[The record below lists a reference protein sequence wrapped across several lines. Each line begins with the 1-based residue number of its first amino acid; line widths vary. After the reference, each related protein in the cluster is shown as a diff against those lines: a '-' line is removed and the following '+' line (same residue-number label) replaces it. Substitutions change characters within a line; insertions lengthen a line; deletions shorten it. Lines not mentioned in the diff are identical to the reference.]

1 MSSFEFENS
10 KRPEDPVL
18 DAMLDA
24 MLGELLG
31 GETVRGDVS
40 SKAFD
45 SGEMYRSVLKR
56 SEASVFTD
64 EQHAQAVMRAQRES
78 LQKGLPEGVPETG
91 HDRSHGASARPQGG
105 LESPS
110 RSRLW
115 KDRLWK
121 DRLWTD
127 RLWRSAAIAVS
138 IAVSIGGLSLIG
150 RWVQSDLNEPVGV
163 GQVSLDGAPSSG
175 PRVAEPTANASQGIV
190 VADSQ
195 STGSQS
201 TGSQSLESQVL
212 PEQGLSTRTDSVIAD
227 GGLDPARRE
236 PMQDKLAVGRQAEGN
251 QEQGGAQ
258 DPVQDAEMVSAL
270 PSARVLSLGTLEDR
284 EIVSVID
291 SQFHQTWKSL
301 GMPQSDMVSGGQASL
316 KKRGLTADRIA
327 RLLLHRVATDSE
339 LEAIRLDKLSEDTSL
354 ETLVASWISSDE
366 FDRVWSARLAN
377 FYMGGRIE
385 SSQQAVVFRE
395 WLATQIRDDVPLEQ
409 VQRQVLL
416 GLSQADHPAYFLVD
430 YWSDR
435 GDRWSLPP
443 NSPQVAWV
451 GYGDSEVKRL
461 EGLSQ
466 LFLKVTSNPA
476 MVCTQC
482 HGTEGTSATS
492 WFADRVEMGTGLGG
506 GLVGSKSVD
515 FDSIAALMVGIAQ
528 PGVSELFQRQQDD
541 QVRKIAARFPDG
553 KRVGSELSFE
563 QAIDGWLEQGSH
575 SQSGLLN
582 ALWRDFFGVGLESA
596 FGLDGAV
603 ALEARRDL
611 VGYLGK
617 QVVERGAGLRR
628 VVYWML
634 MSDPARQAEESLTYA
649 QYMVM
654 DAQRLQDY
662 LQRQAVFKSLVL
674 DDSRSAV
681 RDEAWL
687 VGYASALFPEQAEG
701 LERSFLAQ
709 PSNQVQGGS
718 KRASSEGLVEGKAV
732 QWPRGLLQAE
742 LGYRVAG
749 DRAHRWAD
757 LLSASEL
764 SESALIDHAYLM
776 TKHRFATA
784 REIRAWSST
793 SWTKSERSSA
803 ILRLLMGVAS
813 VEP

>member
-1 MSSFEFENS
+1 MSNFEFENS
-10 KRPEDPVL
+10 KRLEEPELDETVDKTL

-24 MLGELLG
+24 MLGEWLG
-31 GETVRGDVS
+31 GEAGGGQGS

-45 SGEMYRSVLKR
+45 PGEIYRSVLKR
-56 SEASVFTD
+56 SEASIFSD
-64 EQHAQAVMRAQRES
+64 QEHAQAASRAQRDCLQES
-78 LQKGLPEGVPETG
+78 
-91 HDRSHGASARPQGG
+91 
-105 LESPS
+105 SP
-110 RSRLW
+110 
-115 KDRLWK
+115 DRLSTN
-121 DRLWTD
+121 RLSTD
-127 RLWRSAAIAVS
+127 QLWRSVAIGASIAVS

-150 RWVQSDLNEPVGV
+150 RWVPSDLNKPVEV
-163 GQVSLDGAPSSG
+163 GQTSLDGAPSSG
-175 PRVAEPTANASQGIV
+175 PRVAEPRVAEPRVTEARVAEVRVAEARASEPTSNGSQEGV

-195 STGSQS
+195 
-201 TGSQSLESQVL
+201 
-212 PEQGLSTRTDSVIAD
+212 IAD
-227 GGLDPARRE
+227 GALDPERRG
-236 PMQDKLAVGRQAEGN
+236 PMQDKLAVQRQSEQN
-251 QEQGGAQ
+251 QEQVDAQ
-258 DPVQDAEMVSAL
+258 DPPQGAEMASAL
-270 PSARVLSLGTLEDR
+270 PSAGVLSLGTSEDR

-291 SQFHQTWKSL
+291 SQFQQIWKSL

-339 LEAIRLDKLSEDTSL
+339 LEAIRLDKLSEDTQL
-354 ETLVASWISSDE
+354 ERLVASWISSDE
-366 FDRVWSARLAN
+366 FDRVWSTRLAN

-395 WLATQIRDDVPLEQ
+395 WLAAQIRDDVPLGQ

-451 GYGDSEVKRL
+451 GYGDTEVKRL

-466 LFLKVTSNPA
+466 LFLTVTSNPA

-482 HGTEGTSATS
+482 HGAEGASAPS
-492 WFADRVEMGTGLGG
+492 WLADRAAPGG
-506 GLVGSKSVD
+506 GLGGSKSVD

-528 PGVSELFQRQQDD
+528 PGVSELFRRQQDD

-563 QAIDGWLEQGSH
+563 QTIDGWLEQGSH
-575 SQSGLLN
+575 SHSGLLN
-582 ALWRDFFGVGLESA
+582 ALWRDFFGVGLEST
-596 FGLDGAV
+596 FGFDGAV

-617 QVVERGAGLRR
+617 QIVERRAGLRQL
-628 VVYWML
+628 VYWML
-634 MSDPARQAEESLTYA
+634 MSDPARQSEESLSHA

-654 DAQRLQDY
+654 DAQRLEDY
-662 LQRQAVFKSLVL
+662 LQRQEVFKSLVL

-701 LERSFLAQ
+701 PERSFLAQ

-718 KRASSEGLVEGKAV
+718 KRASAEGLDPGLDQG
-732 QWPRGLLQAE
+732 QWPRGLLHAE
-742 LGYRVAG
+742 IGYRVAG
-749 DRAHRWAD
+749 DRARRWAD
-757 LLSASEL
+757 LLTASEL
-764 SESALIDHAYLM
+764 NDSALIDHAYLM

-784 REIRAWSST
+784 REVRAWSST
-793 SWTKSERSSA
+793 SWTKSQRSSA

-813 VEP
+813 VEL

>member
-24 MLGELLG
+24 MLGEWLG
-31 GETVRGDVS
+31 GEAHRGQGS

-45 SGEMYRSVLKR
+45 PGEMYRSVLKR
-56 SEASVFTD
+56 SEASVFTA
-64 EQHAQAVMRAQRES
+64 EQHAQAVSNAQRES
-78 LQKGLPEGVPETG
+78 LAEVLPKGLPEVVSETG
-91 HDRSHGASARPQGG
+91 QDRSHGAGARPH
-105 LESPS
+105 
-110 RSRLW
+110 
-115 KDRLWK
+115 
-121 DRLWTD
+121 
-127 RLWRSAAIAVS
+127 WRSAAIAASIAAS

-150 RWVQSDLNEPVGV
+150 RWVQRDLNKPVGV
-163 GQVSLDGAPSSG
+163 GQASLDGAPSSG
-175 PRVAEPTANASQGIV
+175 PRVAEPKANASQGV
-190 VADSQ
+190 VVVDSQ
-195 STGSQS
+195 SNT
-201 TGSQSLESQVL
+201 SQSLESQGL

-227 GGLDPARRE
+227 GGLDPSRRE
-236 PMQDKLAVGRQAEGN
+236 PMQDKLAVGRQTEGN

-258 DPVQDAEMVSAL
+258 APVQGEEMVLAL
-270 PSARVLSLGTLEDR
+270 PSARVVSLGTLEDR

-291 SQFHQTWKSL
+291 SQFQQIWKSL

-316 KKRGLTADRIA
+316 KKRGLTADRIS

-354 ETLVASWISSDE
+354 ERLVARWISSDE

-385 SSQQAVVFRE
+385 SSQQALVFRE
-395 WLATQIRDDVPLEQ
+395 WLSTLIRDDVPLEQ

-435 GDRWSLPP
+435 GDRWALGP

-451 GYGDSEVKRL
+451 GYGDSQVKRL

-466 LFLKVTSNPA
+466 LFLRVTSNPA

-482 HGTEGTSATS
+482 HGTEGTSAPS
-492 WFADRVEMGTGLGG
+492 WFADRMAIGD

-617 QVVERGAGLRR
+617 QIVERGAGLRR

-634 MSDPARQAEESLTYA
+634 MSDLARQSEEPLTYA

-654 DAQRLQDY
+654 DPQRLQDY
-662 LQRQAVFKSLVL
+662 LQRQEVFKSLVL

-718 KRASSEGLVEGKAV
+718 KRASSEGLVESKAV
-732 QWPRGLLQAE
+732 QWPQGLLQAE

-749 DRAHRWAD
+749 DRARRWAG

-764 SESALIDHAYLM
+764 SQSALIDHVYLM

-784 REIRAWSST
+784 WEIRAWSST
-793 SWTKSERSSA
+793 SWTKSERGSA

-813 VEP
+813 IEP

>member
-1 MSSFEFENS
+1 
-10 KRPEDPVL
+10 
-18 DAMLDA
+18 
-24 MLGELLG
+24 
-31 GETVRGDVS
+31 
-40 SKAFD
+40 
-45 SGEMYRSVLKR
+45 MYRSVLKR
-56 SEASVFTD
+56 SEASVFTA
-64 EQHAQAVMRAQRES
+64 EQHAQAVSNAQRES
-78 LQKGLPEGVPETG
+78 LAEVLPKGLPEVVSETG
-91 HDRSHGASARPQGG
+91 QDRSHGAGARPH
-105 LESPS
+105 
-110 RSRLW
+110 
-115 KDRLWK
+115 
-121 DRLWTD
+121 
-127 RLWRSAAIAVS
+127 WRSAAIAASIAAS

-150 RWVQSDLNEPVGV
+150 RWVQRDLNKHVGV
-163 GQVSLDGAPSSG
+163 GQASLDGAASSG
-175 PRVAEPTANASQGIV
+175 PRVAEPKANASQGV
-190 VADSQ
+190 VVVDSQ
-195 STGSQS
+195 SNT
-201 TGSQSLESQVL
+201 SQSLESQGL

-227 GGLDPARRE
+227 GGLDPSRRE
-236 PMQDKLAVGRQAEGN
+236 PMQDKLAVGRQTEGN

-258 DPVQDAEMVSAL
+258 APVQGEEMVLAL
-270 PSARVLSLGTLEDR
+270 PSARVVSLGTLEDR

-291 SQFHQTWKSL
+291 SQFQQIWKSL

-316 KKRGLTADRIA
+316 KKRGLTADRIS

-354 ETLVASWISSDE
+354 ERLVASWISSDE

-385 SSQQAVVFRE
+385 SSQQALVFRE
-395 WLATQIRDDVPLEQ
+395 WLATLIRDDVPLEQ

-435 GDRWSLPP
+435 GDRWALGP
-443 NSPQVAWV
+443 NSPQMAWV
-451 GYGDSEVKRL
+451 GYGDSQVKRL

-466 LFLKVTSNPA
+466 LFLTVTSNPA

-482 HGTEGTSATS
+482 HGTEGTSSPS
-492 WFADRVEMGTGLGG
+492 WFADRMAMAT

-617 QVVERGAGLRR
+617 QIVERGAGLRR

-634 MSDPARQAEESLTYA
+634 MSDLARQSEEPLTYA

-654 DAQRLQDY
+654 DPQRLQDY
-662 LQRQAVFKSLVL
+662 LQRQEVFKSLVL

-718 KRASSEGLVEGKAV
+718 KRASSEGLVESKAV
-732 QWPRGLLQAE
+732 QWPQGLLQAE

-749 DRAHRWAD
+749 DRARRWAG

-764 SESALIDHAYLM
+764 SQSALIDHVYLM

-784 REIRAWSST
+784 WEIRAWSST
-793 SWTKSERSSA
+793 SWTKSERGSA

-813 VEP
+813 IEP

>member
-31 GETVRGDVS
+31 GEAVRGDVS
-40 SKAFD
+40 SKVFD

-64 EQHAQAVMRAQRES
+64 EQHAQAVLRAQ
-78 LQKGLPEGVPETG
+78 LPKGLPETG
-91 HDRSHGASARPQGG
+91 QDRSQ
-105 LESPS
+105 SPS
-110 RSRLW
+110 RGRLW
-115 KDRLWK
+115 T

-127 RLWRSAAIAVS
+127 RLWKSAAIAVS

-150 RWVQSDLNEPVGV
+150 RWGPSDLNAPVGV

-175 PRVAEPTANASQGIV
+175 SRVAEPTANASQGVV

-195 STGSQS
+195 GTGSP
-201 TGSQSLESQVL
+201 SLDSQVL

-236 PMQDKLAVGRQAEGN
+236 PMQDKLAVQRQSVGN
-251 QEQGGAQ
+251 QEQGGAR
-258 DPVQDAEMVSAL
+258 DRVQGAEMVSAL

-291 SQFHQTWKSL
+291 SQFQQIWKSL

-316 KKRGLTADRIA
+316 KKRGLTADRIS

-354 ETLVASWISSDE
+354 ERLVASWISSDE
-366 FDRVWSARLAN
+366 FDRVWSSRLAN
-377 FYMGGRIE
+377 FYMGGRVE
-385 SSQQAVVFRE
+385 SSQQALVFRE
-395 WLATQIRDDVPLEQ
+395 WLATLIRDDVPLEQ

-435 GDRWSLPP
+435 GDRWALRP

-451 GYGDSEVKRL
+451 GYGDSQVKRL

-466 LFLKVTSNPA
+466 LFLTVTSNPA

-482 HGTEGTSATS
+482 HGTEGTSAPS
-492 WFADRVEMGTGLGG
+492 WFADRMAIGD

-582 ALWRDFFGVGLESA
+582 ALWRDFFGVGLESV

-617 QVVERGAGLRR
+617 QIVERGAGLRR

-634 MSDPARQAEESLTYA
+634 MSDLARQSEEPLTYA

-654 DAQRLQDY
+654 DPQRLQDY
-662 LQRQAVFKSLVL
+662 LQRQEVFKSLVL

-687 VGYASALFPEQAEG
+687 VGYASALFPDQAEG

-718 KRASSEGLVEGKAV
+718 KRASSEGLVESKAV
-732 QWPRGLLQAE
+732 QWPRGLLRAE

-749 DRAHRWAD
+749 DRARRWAG

-764 SESALIDHAYLM
+764 SQSALIDHVYLM

-784 REIRAWSST
+784 WEIRAWSST
-793 SWTKSERSSA
+793 SWTKSERGSA

-813 VEP
+813 IEP

>member
-1 MSSFEFENS
+1 
-10 KRPEDPVL
+10 
-18 DAMLDA
+18 
-24 MLGELLG
+24 
-31 GETVRGDVS
+31 
-40 SKAFD
+40 
-45 SGEMYRSVLKR
+45 
-56 SEASVFTD
+56 
-64 EQHAQAVMRAQRES
+64 
-78 LQKGLPEGVPETG
+78 
-91 HDRSHGASARPQGG
+91 
-105 LESPS
+105 
-110 RSRLW
+110 
-115 KDRLWK
+115 
-121 DRLWTD
+121 
-127 RLWRSAAIAVS
+127 
-138 IAVSIGGLSLIG
+138 
-150 RWVQSDLNEPVGV
+150 
-163 GQVSLDGAPSSG
+163 
-175 PRVAEPTANASQGIV
+175 
-190 VADSQ
+190 
-195 STGSQS
+195 
-201 TGSQSLESQVL
+201 
-212 PEQGLSTRTDSVIAD
+212 
-227 GGLDPARRE
+227 
-236 PMQDKLAVGRQAEGN
+236 
-251 QEQGGAQ
+251 
-258 DPVQDAEMVSAL
+258 
-270 PSARVLSLGTLEDR
+270 
-284 EIVSVID
+284 
-291 SQFHQTWKSL
+291 
-301 GMPQSDMVSGGQASL
+301 
-316 KKRGLTADRIA
+316 
-327 RLLLHRVATDSE
+327 LHRVATDSE

-354 ETLVASWISSDE
+354 ERLVASWISSDE
-366 FDRVWSARLAN
+366 FDRVWSSRLAN
-377 FYMGGRIE
+377 FYMGGRVE
-385 SSQQAVVFRE
+385 SSQQALVFRE
-395 WLATQIRDDVPLEQ
+395 WLATLIRDDVPLEQ

-435 GDRWSLPP
+435 GDRWALRP

-451 GYGDSEVKRL
+451 GYGDSQVKRL

-466 LFLKVTSNPA
+466 LFLTVTSNPA

-482 HGTEGTSATS
+482 HGTEGTSAPS
-492 WFADRVEMGTGLGG
+492 WFADRMAIGD

-617 QVVERGAGLRR
+617 QIVERGAGLRR

-634 MSDPARQAEESLTYA
+634 MSDLARQSEEPLTYA

-654 DAQRLQDY
+654 DPQRLQDY
-662 LQRQAVFKSLVL
+662 LQRQEVFKSLVL

-718 KRASSEGLVEGKAV
+718 KRASSEGLVESKAV

-749 DRAHRWAD
+749 DRARRWAG

-764 SESALIDHAYLM
+764 SQSALIDHVYLM

-784 REIRAWSST
+784 WEIRAWSST
-793 SWTKSERSSA
+793 SWTKSERGSA

-813 VEP
+813 IEP

>member
-1 MSSFEFENS
+1 MSNFEFENS
-10 KRPEDPVL
+10 KRPEEPELDETVDKTL

-24 MLGELLG
+24 MLGEWLG
-31 GETVRGDVS
+31 GEAGGGQGS

-45 SGEMYRSVLKR
+45 PGEIYRSVLKR
-56 SEASVFTD
+56 SEASVFSD
-64 EQHAQAVMRAQRES
+64 QEHAQAASRAQRDCLQES
-78 LQKGLPEGVPETG
+78 SP
-91 HDRSHGASARPQGG
+91 DRLSTDRVSTDRVWRSVAIGAS
-105 LESPS
+105 
-110 RSRLW
+110 
-115 KDRLWK
+115 
-121 DRLWTD
+121 
-127 RLWRSAAIAVS
+127 IAVS

-150 RWVQSDLNEPVGV
+150 RWVPSDLNKPVEV
-163 GQVSLDGAPSSG
+163 GQTSLDGAPSSG
-175 PRVAEPTANASQGIV
+175 PRVSEARVSEARVAEAQVADPRAPEPTSNGSQEGV

-195 STGSQS
+195 
-201 TGSQSLESQVL
+201 
-212 PEQGLSTRTDSVIAD
+212 IAD
-227 GGLDPARRE
+227 GALDPERRG
-236 PMQDKLAVGRQAEGN
+236 PMQDKLAVQRQSEQN
-251 QEQGGAQ
+251 QEQVAAQ
-258 DPVQDAEMVSAL
+258 DPPQGAEMASAL
-270 PSARVLSLGTLEDR
+270 PSAGVLSLGTLEDR

-291 SQFHQTWKSL
+291 SQFQQIWKSL
-301 GMPQSDMVSGGQASL
+301 GMPQSDMISGGQASL

-339 LEAIRLDKLSEDTSL
+339 LEAIRLDKLSEDTQL
-354 ETLVASWISSDE
+354 ERLVASWISSDE
-366 FDRVWSARLAN
+366 FDRVWSTRLAN

-395 WLATQIRDDVPLEQ
+395 WLAAQIRDDVPLGQ

-451 GYGDSEVKRL
+451 GYGDTEVKRL

-466 LFLKVTSNPA
+466 LFLTVTSNPA

-482 HGTEGTSATS
+482 HGAEGASAPS
-492 WFADRVEMGTGLGG
+492 WLADRAAPGG
-506 GLVGSKSVD
+506 GLGGSKSVD

-528 PGVSELFQRQQDD
+528 PGVSELFRRQQDD

-563 QAIDGWLEQGSH
+563 QTIDGWLEQGSH
-575 SQSGLLN
+575 SHSGLLN

-617 QVVERGAGLRR
+617 QIVERRAGLRQL
-628 VVYWML
+628 VYWML
-634 MSDPARQAEESLTYA
+634 MSDPARQSEESLSYA

-654 DAQRLQDY
+654 DAQRLEDY
-662 LQRQAVFKSLVL
+662 LQRQEVFKSLVL

-701 LERSFLAQ
+701 PERSFLAQ

-718 KRASSEGLVEGKAV
+718 KRASAEGLDQGLDPG
-732 QWPRGLLQAE
+732 QWPRGLLHAE
-742 LGYRVAG
+742 IGYRVAG
-749 DRAHRWAD
+749 DRARRWAD

-764 SESALIDHAYLM
+764 NDSALIDHAYLM

-784 REIRAWSST
+784 REVRAWSST
-793 SWTKSERSSA
+793 SWTKSQRSSA

-813 VEP
+813 VEL

>member
-1 MSSFEFENS
+1 
-10 KRPEDPVL
+10 
-18 DAMLDA
+18 
-24 MLGELLG
+24 
-31 GETVRGDVS
+31 
-40 SKAFD
+40 
-45 SGEMYRSVLKR
+45 MYRSVLKR

-64 EQHAQAVMRAQRES
+64 EQHAQAVLRAQRES
-78 LQKGLPEGVPETG
+78 LPESLPEGLPETG
-91 HDRSHGASARPQGG
+91 QDRSHGASARP
-105 LESPS
+105 
-110 RSRLW
+110 
-115 KDRLWK
+115 
-121 DRLWTD
+121 
-127 RLWRSAAIAVS
+127 LWRSAAIAAS

-150 RWVQSDLNEPVGV
+150 RWVQRDLNEPVGV

-175 PRVAEPTANASQGIV
+175 PRVAEPTANASQGVV

-201 TGSQSLESQVL
+201 LESQGL

-236 PMQDKLAVGRQAEGN
+236 PMQDKLAVGRQSVGKQA
-251 QEQGGAQ
+251 QGGVQ
-258 DPVQDAEMVSAL
+258 DPVQGAEMASAL

-291 SQFHQTWKSL
+291 SQFQQIWKSL

-327 RLLLHRVATDSE
+327 RLLLHRVSTDSE
-339 LEAIRLDKLSEDTSL
+339 LEAIRLDKLSEDSSL
-354 ETLVASWISSDE
+354 ERLVASWISSDE

-461 EGLSQ
+461 EGLSH

-476 MVCTQC
+476 MACTQC
-482 HGTEGTSATS
+482 HGTEGTSAPS
-492 WFADRVEMGTGLGG
+492 WFADRLAMGTGSGG

-662 LQRQAVFKSLVL
+662 LQRQEVFKSLVL

-709 PSNQVQGGS
+709 PSNQVQGGN
-718 KRASSEGLVEGKAV
+718 KRASSEGQAV
-732 QWPRGLLQAE
+732 QWPGGLRQAE
-742 LGYRVAG
+742 LGYRAAG
-749 DRAHRWAD
+749 DRARRWAG

-764 SESALIDHAYLM
+764 SQSALIDHAYLM

-793 SWTKSERSSA
+793 SWTKSERSSS

>member
-31 GETVRGDVS
+31 GEAVRGDVS

-45 SGEMYRSVLKR
+45 PGEMYRSVLKR

-64 EQHAQAVMRAQRES
+64 DQHAQAVLRAQ
-78 LQKGLPEGVPETG
+78 LPKGLPETG
-91 HDRSHGASARPQGG
+91 QDRSQ
-105 LESPS
+105 SPS

-115 KDRLWK
+115 T

-127 RLWRSAAIAVS
+127 RLWRSTAIAAS
-138 IAVSIGGLSLIG
+138 IAASIGGLSLIS

-163 GQVSLDGAPSSG
+163 GQVSLDGGPSTG
-175 PRVAEPTANASQGIV
+175 PRVAEPTANASQGVV

-201 TGSQSLESQVL
+201 TGLQSLDSQVL

-227 GGLDPARRE
+227 GGLDPERRE
-236 PMQDKLAVGRQAEGN
+236 PMQDKLAVGRQSEGN
-251 QEQGGAQ
+251 QEQGRAQ
-258 DPVQDAEMVSAL
+258 DPVQGAEMASAL

-291 SQFHQTWKSL
+291 SQFHQIWKSL

-339 LEAIRLDKLSEDTSL
+339 LEAIRLDKLSEDSSL
-354 ETLVASWISSDE
+354 ERLVASWISSDE
-366 FDRVWSARLAN
+366 FDRIWSARLAN

-461 EGLSQ
+461 EGLSH

-492 WFADRVEMGTGLGG
+492 WFADRVENRVEMGTGLGG

-654 DAQRLQDY
+654 DPQRIQDY
-662 LQRQAVFKSLVL
+662 LQRQEVFKSLVL

-718 KRASSEGLVEGKAV
+718 KRASSEGQAV
-732 QWPRGLLQAE
+732 QWPGGLLQAE
-742 LGYRVAG
+742 LGYRAAG
-749 DRAHRWAD
+749 DRARRWAG
-757 LLSASEL
+757 LLTASEL
-764 SESALIDHAYLM
+764 SQSALIDHAYLM

>member
-10 KRPEDPVL
+10 NRTEDPVL

-31 GETVRGDVS
+31 ELLGGEAVRGDVS
-40 SKAFD
+40 SKVFD

-64 EQHAQAVMRAQRES
+64 EQRAQAVMRAQRES
-78 LQKGLPEGVPETG
+78 MQQGLPKTG
-91 HDRSHGASARPQGG
+91 QDRSQ
-105 LESPS
+105 SPS
-110 RSRLW
+110 RGRLWTDRLW

-121 DRLWTD
+121 
-127 RLWRSAAIAVS
+127 SAAIAAS
-138 IAVSIGGLSLIG
+138 IAVSIGGVSLIG

-175 PRVAEPTANASQGIV
+175 PRVAEPTANASQGVV

-195 STGSQS
+195 GTGSPSTGSL
-201 TGSQSLESQVL
+201 SLDSQVL

-236 PMQDKLAVGRQAEGN
+236 PMQDKLAVQRQSEVN
-251 QEQGGAQ
+251 QEQGGAR
-258 DPVQDAEMVSAL
+258 DRVQGAEMVSAL

-354 ETLVASWISSDE
+354 ERLVASWISSDE

-435 GDRWSLPP
+435 GERWSLPP
-443 NSPQVAWV
+443 DSPQVAWV

-482 HGTEGTSATS
+482 HGTEGTSAPS
-492 WFADRVEMGTGLGG
+492 WFADRVAMGTGLGG

-662 LQRQAVFKSLVL
+662 LQRQAVFKTLLL

-742 LGYRVAG
+742 LGYRVAD
-749 DRAHRWAD
+749 DRARRWAD

-784 REIRAWSST
+784 REIRVWSST
-793 SWTKSERSSA
+793 SWTKSERSSS

-813 VEP
+813 LEL

>member
-1 MSSFEFENS
+1 MSNFEFENS
-10 KRPEDPVL
+10 KRPEEPELDETVDKTL

-24 MLGELLG
+24 MLGEWLG
-31 GETVRGDVS
+31 REAGGGQGS

-45 SGEMYRSVLKR
+45 PGEIYRSVLKR
-56 SEASVFTD
+56 SEASVFSD
-64 EQHAQAVMRAQRES
+64 QEHAQAASRAQRDC
-78 LQKGLPEGVPETG
+78 LQEGSP
-91 HDRSHGASARPQGG
+91 DRLSTDRVSTDRVWRSVAIGASI
-105 LESPS
+105 
-110 RSRLW
+110 
-115 KDRLWK
+115 
-121 DRLWTD
+121 
-127 RLWRSAAIAVS
+127 AAS
-138 IAVSIGGLSLIG
+138 IAISVGGLSLIG
-150 RWVQSDLNEPVGV
+150 RWVPSDLNKPVEV
-163 GQVSLDGAPSSG
+163 GQTSLDGAPSSG
-175 PRVAEPTANASQGIV
+175 SRVAEPRVSEARVAEAQVAEARAPEPTANGSQERV

-195 STGSQS
+195 
-201 TGSQSLESQVL
+201 
-212 PEQGLSTRTDSVIAD
+212 IAD
-227 GGLDPARRE
+227 GALDPERRG
-236 PMQDKLAVGRQAEGN
+236 PMQDKLAVQRQSEKN
-251 QEQGGAQ
+251 QEQVAAQ
-258 DPVQDAEMVSAL
+258 DPPQGAEMASAL
-270 PSARVLSLGTLEDR
+270 PSAGGLSLGTLEDR

-291 SQFHQTWKSL
+291 SQFQQIWKSL
-301 GMPQSDMVSGGQASL
+301 GMPQSDMISGGQASL

-339 LEAIRLDKLSEDTSL
+339 LEAIRLDKLSEDTQL
-354 ETLVASWISSDE
+354 ERLVASWISSDE
-366 FDRVWSARLAN
+366 FDRVWSTRLAN

-395 WLATQIRDDVPLEQ
+395 WLAAQIRDDVPLGQ

-451 GYGDSEVKRL
+451 GYGDTEVKRL

-466 LFLKVTSNPA
+466 LFLTVTSNPA

-482 HGTEGTSATS
+482 HGAEGASAPS
-492 WFADRVEMGTGLGG
+492 WLADRAAPGGGLGG
-506 GLVGSKSVD
+506 GLGGSKSVD
-515 FDSIAALMVGIAQ
+515 FDSISALMVGIAQ
-528 PGVSELFQRQQDD
+528 PGVSELFRRQQDD

-563 QAIDGWLEQGSH
+563 QTIDGWLEQGSH
-575 SQSGLLN
+575 SHSGLLN

-617 QVVERGAGLRR
+617 QIVERRAGLRQL
-628 VVYWML
+628 VYWML
-634 MSDPARQAEESLTYA
+634 MSDPARQSEESLSYA

-654 DAQRLQDY
+654 DAQRLEDY
-662 LQRQAVFKSLVL
+662 LQRQEVFKSLVL

-701 LERSFLAQ
+701 PERSFLAQ

-718 KRASSEGLVEGKAV
+718 KRASAEGLDPGLDQG
-732 QWPRGLLQAE
+732 QWPRGLLHAE
-742 LGYRVAG
+742 IGYRVAG
-749 DRAHRWAD
+749 DRARRWAD

-764 SESALIDHAYLM
+764 NDSALIDHAYLM

-793 SWTKSERSSA
+793 SWTKSQRSSA

-813 VEP
+813 VEL

>member
-1 MSSFEFENS
+1 MSNFEFENS
-10 KRPEDPVL
+10 KRLEEPELDETVDKTL

-24 MLGELLG
+24 MLGEWLG
-31 GETVRGDVS
+31 GEAGGGQGS

-45 SGEMYRSVLKR
+45 PGEIYRSVLKR
-56 SEASVFTD
+56 SEASIFSD
-64 EQHAQAVMRAQRES
+64 QEHAQAASRAQRDCLQES
-78 LQKGLPEGVPETG
+78 
-91 HDRSHGASARPQGG
+91 
-105 LESPS
+105 SP
-110 RSRLW
+110 
-115 KDRLWK
+115 DRLST
-121 DRLWTD
+121 DRLSTD
-127 RLWRSAAIAVS
+127 RLWRSVAIGASIAVS

-150 RWVQSDLNEPVGV
+150 RWVPSDLNKPVEV
-163 GQVSLDGAPSSG
+163 GQTSLDGAPSSG
-175 PRVAEPTANASQGIV
+175 PRVAEPRVAEPRVTEARVAEVRVAEARASEPTSNGSQEGV

-195 STGSQS
+195 
-201 TGSQSLESQVL
+201 
-212 PEQGLSTRTDSVIAD
+212 IAD
-227 GGLDPARRE
+227 GALDPERRG
-236 PMQDKLAVGRQAEGN
+236 PMQDKLAVQRQSEQN
-251 QEQGGAQ
+251 QEQVDAQ
-258 DPVQDAEMVSAL
+258 DPPQGAEMASAL
-270 PSARVLSLGTLEDR
+270 PSAGVLSLGTSEDR

-291 SQFHQTWKSL
+291 SQFQQIWKSL

-339 LEAIRLDKLSEDTSL
+339 LEAIRLDKLSEDTQL
-354 ETLVASWISSDE
+354 ERLVASWISSDE
-366 FDRVWSARLAN
+366 FDRVWSTRLAN

-395 WLATQIRDDVPLEQ
+395 WLAAQIRDDVPLGQ

-451 GYGDSEVKRL
+451 GYGDTEVKRL

-466 LFLKVTSNPA
+466 LFLTVTSNPA

-482 HGTEGTSATS
+482 HGAEGASAPS
-492 WFADRVEMGTGLGG
+492 WLADRAAPGG
-506 GLVGSKSVD
+506 GLGGSKSVD

-528 PGVSELFQRQQDD
+528 PGVSELFRRQQDD

-563 QAIDGWLEQGSH
+563 QTIDGWLEQGSH
-575 SQSGLLN
+575 SHSGLLN
-582 ALWRDFFGVGLESA
+582 ALWRDFFGVGLEST
-596 FGLDGAV
+596 FGFDGAV

-617 QVVERGAGLRR
+617 QIVERRAGLRQL
-628 VVYWML
+628 VYWML
-634 MSDPARQAEESLTYA
+634 MSDPARQSEESLSHA

-654 DAQRLQDY
+654 DAQRLEDY
-662 LQRQAVFKSLVL
+662 LQRQEVFKSLVL

-701 LERSFLAQ
+701 PERSFLAQ

-718 KRASSEGLVEGKAV
+718 KRASAEGLDPGLDQG
-732 QWPRGLLQAE
+732 QWPRGLLHAE
-742 LGYRVAG
+742 IGYRVAG
-749 DRAHRWAD
+749 DRARRWAD
-757 LLSASEL
+757 LLTASEL
-764 SESALIDHAYLM
+764 NDSALIDHAYLM

-784 REIRAWSST
+784 REVRAWSST
-793 SWTKSERSSA
+793 SWTKSQRSSA

-813 VEP
+813 VEL

>member
-1 MSSFEFENS
+1 MSNFEFENS
-10 KRPEDPVL
+10 KRPEEPELDETVDKTL

-24 MLGELLG
+24 MLGEWLG
-31 GETVRGDVS
+31 VEAGGGQGS

-45 SGEMYRSVLKR
+45 PGEIYRSVLKR
-56 SEASVFTD
+56 SEASVFSD
-64 EQHAQAVMRAQRES
+64 QEHAQAASRAQRDCLQES
-78 LQKGLPEGVPETG
+78 SP
-91 HDRSHGASARPQGG
+91 DRLSTDRVWRSVAIGAS
-105 LESPS
+105 
-110 RSRLW
+110 
-115 KDRLWK
+115 
-121 DRLWTD
+121 
-127 RLWRSAAIAVS
+127 IAVS

-150 RWVQSDLNEPVGV
+150 RWVPSDLNKPVEV
-163 GQVSLDGAPSSG
+163 GQTSLDGAPSSG
-175 PRVAEPTANASQGIV
+175 PRVSEARVAEAQVADPRAPEPTSNGSQEGV

-195 STGSQS
+195 
-201 TGSQSLESQVL
+201 
-212 PEQGLSTRTDSVIAD
+212 IAD
-227 GGLDPARRE
+227 GALDPERRG
-236 PMQDKLAVGRQAEGN
+236 PMQDKLAVQRQSEKN
-251 QEQGGAQ
+251 QEQVAAQ
-258 DPVQDAEMVSAL
+258 DPPQGAEMASAL
-270 PSARVLSLGTLEDR
+270 PSAGGLSLGTLEDR

-291 SQFHQTWKSL
+291 SQFQQIWKSL
-301 GMPQSDMVSGGQASL
+301 GMPQLDMVSGGQASL

-339 LEAIRLDKLSEDTSL
+339 LEAIRLDKLSEDTQL
-354 ETLVASWISSDE
+354 ERLVASWISSDE
-366 FDRVWSARLAN
+366 FDRVWSTRLAN

-395 WLATQIRDDVPLEQ
+395 WLAAQIRDDVPLGQ

-451 GYGDSEVKRL
+451 GYGDTEVKRL

-466 LFLKVTSNPA
+466 LFLTVTSNPA

-482 HGTEGTSATS
+482 HGAEGASAPS
-492 WFADRVEMGTGLGG
+492 WLADRAAPGGGLGG
-506 GLVGSKSVD
+506 GLGGSKSLD

-528 PGVSELFQRQQDD
+528 PGVSELFRRQQDD

-563 QAIDGWLEQGSH
+563 QTIDGWLEQGSH
-575 SQSGLLN
+575 SHSGLLN

-596 FGLDGAV
+596 FGFDGAV

-617 QVVERGAGLRR
+617 QIVERRAGLRQL
-628 VVYWML
+628 VYWML
-634 MSDPARQAEESLTYA
+634 MSDPARQSEESLSYA

-654 DAQRLQDY
+654 DAQRLEDY
-662 LQRQAVFKSLVL
+662 LQRQEVFKSLVL

-701 LERSFLAQ
+701 PERSFLAQ

-718 KRASSEGLVEGKAV
+718 KRASAEGLDQGLDPG
-732 QWPRGLLQAE
+732 QWPRGLLHAE
-742 LGYRVAG
+742 IGYRVAG
-749 DRAHRWAD
+749 DRARRWAD
-757 LLSASEL
+757 LLTASEL
-764 SESALIDHAYLM
+764 NDSALIDHAYLM

-784 REIRAWSST
+784 REVRAWSST
-793 SWTKSERSSA
+793 SWTKSQRSSA

-813 VEP
+813 VEL

>member
-1 MSSFEFENS
+1 MSNFEFENS
-10 KRPEDPVL
+10 KRPEEPELDETVDKTL
-18 DAMLDA
+18 DAMLDG
-24 MLGELLG
+24 MLGEWFG
-31 GETVRGDVS
+31 GEAGGGQGS

-45 SGEMYRSVLKR
+45 PGEIYRSVLKR
-56 SEASVFTD
+56 SEASVFSD
-64 EQHAQAVMRAQRES
+64 QEHVQAASRAQRDCLQES
-78 LQKGLPEGVPETG
+78 SQ
-91 HDRSHGASARPQGG
+91 
-105 LESPS
+105 
-110 RSRLW
+110 
-115 KDRLWK
+115 DRLS
-121 DRLWTD
+121 TD
-127 RLWRSAAIAVS
+127 RLSTDRVWRSVAIGASIAVS

-150 RWVQSDLNEPVGV
+150 RWVPSDLNKPVEV
-163 GQVSLDGAPSSG
+163 GRTSLDGAPSSG
-175 PRVAEPTANASQGIV
+175 PRVSEARVAEAQVAGARAPEPTSNGSQEGV

-195 STGSQS
+195 
-201 TGSQSLESQVL
+201 
-212 PEQGLSTRTDSVIAD
+212 IAD
-227 GGLDPARRE
+227 GALDPERRG
-236 PMQDKLAVGRQAEGN
+236 PMQDKLAVQRQSEQN
-251 QEQGGAQ
+251 QEQVDAQ
-258 DPVQDAEMVSAL
+258 DPPQGAEMASAL
-270 PSARVLSLGTLEDR
+270 PSAGGLSLGTLEDR

-291 SQFHQTWKSL
+291 SQFQQIWKSL

-339 LEAIRLDKLSEDTSL
+339 LEAIRLDKLSEDTQL
-354 ETLVASWISSDE
+354 ERLVANWISSDE
-366 FDRVWSARLAN
+366 FDRVWSTRLAN

-395 WLATQIRDDVPLEQ
+395 WLAAQIRDDVPLGQ

-451 GYGDSEVKRL
+451 GYGDTEVKRL

-466 LFLKVTSNPA
+466 LFLTVTSNPA

-482 HGTEGTSATS
+482 HGAEGASAPS
-492 WFADRVEMGTGLGG
+492 WLADRAAPGG
-506 GLVGSKSVD
+506 GLGGSKSVD

-528 PGVSELFQRQQDD
+528 PGVSELFRRQQDD

-563 QAIDGWLEQGSH
+563 QTIDGWLEQGSH
-575 SQSGLLN
+575 SHSGLLN

-617 QVVERGAGLRR
+617 QIVERRAGLRQL
-628 VVYWML
+628 VYWML
-634 MSDPARQAEESLTYA
+634 MSDPARQSEESLSYA
-649 QYMVM
+649 KYMVM
-654 DAQRLQDY
+654 DAQRLEDY
-662 LQRQAVFKSLVL
+662 LQRQEVFKSLVL

-701 LERSFLAQ
+701 PERSFLAQ
-709 PSNQVQGGS
+709 PSNQAQGGS
-718 KRASSEGLVEGKAV
+718 KRASAEGLDLGLDLG
-732 QWPRGLLQAE
+732 QWPRGLLHAE
-742 LGYRVAG
+742 IGYRVAG
-749 DRAHRWAD
+749 DRARRWAD

-764 SESALIDHAYLM
+764 SDSALIDHAYLM

-784 REIRAWSST
+784 REVRAWSST
-793 SWTKSERSSA
+793 SWTKSQRSSA

-813 VEP
+813 VEL

>member
-1 MSSFEFENS
+1 MSNFEFENS
-10 KRPEDPVL
+10 KRPEEPELDETVDKTVDKTV

-24 MLGELLG
+24 MLGEWLG
-31 GETVRGDVS
+31 GEAGGGQGS

-45 SGEMYRSVLKR
+45 PGEIYRSVLKR
-56 SEASVFTD
+56 SEASVFSD
-64 EQHAQAVMRAQRES
+64 QEHVQAASRAQRDCLQES
-78 LQKGLPEGVPETG
+78 SP
-91 HDRSHGASARPQGG
+91 DRLSTDRVSTDRVWRSVAIGAS
-105 LESPS
+105 
-110 RSRLW
+110 
-115 KDRLWK
+115 
-121 DRLWTD
+121 
-127 RLWRSAAIAVS
+127 IAVS

-150 RWVQSDLNEPVGV
+150 RWVPSDLNKPVEV
-163 GQVSLDGAPSSG
+163 GQTSLDGAPSSG
-175 PRVAEPTANASQGIV
+175 SRVAEPRVSEARVAEAR
-190 VADSQ
+190 VADPRAPEPTSN
-195 STGSQS
+195 GSQE
-201 TGSQSLESQVL
+201 GVVVDSQ
-212 PEQGLSTRTDSVIAD
+212 IAD
-227 GGLDPARRE
+227 GALDPERRG
-236 PMQDKLAVGRQAEGN
+236 PMQDKLAVQRQSEQN
-251 QEQGGAQ
+251 QEQVAAQ
-258 DPVQDAEMVSAL
+258 DPPQGAEMASAL
-270 PSARVLSLGTLEDR
+270 PSAGGLSLGTLEDR

-291 SQFHQTWKSL
+291 SQFQQIWKSL
-301 GMPQSDMVSGGQASL
+301 GMQQSDMVSGGQASL

-339 LEAIRLDKLSEDTSL
+339 LEAIRLDKLSEDTQL
-354 ETLVASWISSDE
+354 ERLVASWISSDE
-366 FDRVWSARLAN
+366 FDRVWSTRLAN

-395 WLATQIRDDVPLEQ
+395 WLAAQIRDDVPLGQ

-451 GYGDSEVKRL
+451 GYGDTEVKRL

-466 LFLKVTSNPA
+466 LFLTVTSNPA

-482 HGTEGTSATS
+482 HGAEGASAPS
-492 WFADRVEMGTGLGG
+492 WLADRAAPGG
-506 GLVGSKSVD
+506 GLGGSKSVD

-528 PGVSELFQRQQDD
+528 PGVSELFRRQQDD

-563 QAIDGWLEQGSH
+563 QTIDGWLEQGSH
-575 SQSGLLN
+575 SHSGLLN

-596 FGLDGAV
+596 FGFDGAV

-617 QVVERGAGLRR
+617 QIVERRAGLRQL
-628 VVYWML
+628 VYWML
-634 MSDPARQAEESLTYA
+634 MSDPARQSEESLSYA

-654 DAQRLQDY
+654 DAQRLEDY
-662 LQRQAVFKSLVL
+662 LQRQEVFKSLVL

-701 LERSFLAQ
+701 PERSFLAQ

-718 KRASSEGLVEGKAV
+718 KRASAEGLDQGLDPG
-732 QWPRGLLQAE
+732 QWPRGLLHAE
-742 LGYRVAG
+742 IGYRVAG
-749 DRAHRWAD
+749 DRARRWAD
-757 LLSASEL
+757 LLTASEL
-764 SESALIDHAYLM
+764 NDSALIDHAYLM

-784 REIRAWSST
+784 REVRAWSST
-793 SWTKSERSSA
+793 SWTKSQRSSA

-813 VEP
+813 VEL

>member
-24 MLGELLG
+24 MLGEWLG
-31 GETVRGDVS
+31 GEAHRGQGS

-45 SGEMYRSVLKR
+45 PGEMYRSVLKR
-56 SEASVFTD
+56 SEASVFTA
-64 EQHAQAVMRAQRES
+64 EQHAQAVSNAQRES
-78 LQKGLPEGVPETG
+78 LAEVLPKGLPEVVSETG
-91 HDRSHGASARPQGG
+91 QDRSHGAGARPH
-105 LESPS
+105 
-110 RSRLW
+110 
-115 KDRLWK
+115 
-121 DRLWTD
+121 
-127 RLWRSAAIAVS
+127 WRSAAIAASIAAS

-150 RWVQSDLNEPVGV
+150 RWVQRDLNKPVGV
-163 GQVSLDGAPSSG
+163 GQASLDGAPSSG
-175 PRVAEPTANASQGIV
+175 PRVAEPKANASQGV
-190 VADSQ
+190 VVVDSQ
-195 STGSQS
+195 SNT
-201 TGSQSLESQVL
+201 SQSLESQGL

-227 GGLDPARRE
+227 GGLDPSRRE
-236 PMQDKLAVGRQAEGN
+236 PMQDKLAVGRQTEGN

-258 DPVQDAEMVSAL
+258 APVQGAETALAL
-270 PSARVLSLGTLEDR
+270 PSARVVSLGTLEDR

-291 SQFHQTWKSL
+291 SQFQQIWKSL

-316 KKRGLTADRIA
+316 KKRGLTADRIS

-354 ETLVASWISSDE
+354 ERLVASWISSDE
-366 FDRVWSARLAN
+366 FDRVWSSRLAN
-377 FYMGGRIE
+377 FYMGGRVE
-385 SSQQAVVFRE
+385 SSQQALVFRE
-395 WLATQIRDDVPLEQ
+395 WLATLIRDDVPLEQ

-435 GDRWSLPP
+435 GDRWALRP

-451 GYGDSEVKRL
+451 GYGDSQVKRL

-466 LFLKVTSNPA
+466 LFLRVTSNPA

-482 HGTEGTSATS
+482 HGTEGTSAPS
-492 WFADRVEMGTGLGG
+492 WFADRMAMGN

-617 QVVERGAGLRR
+617 QIVERGAGLRR

-634 MSDPARQAEESLTYA
+634 MSDLARQSEEPLTYA

-654 DAQRLQDY
+654 DPQRLQDY
-662 LQRQAVFKSLVL
+662 LQRQEVFKSLVL

-718 KRASSEGLVEGKAV
+718 KRASSEGLVESKAV

-749 DRAHRWAD
+749 DRARRWAG

-764 SESALIDHAYLM
+764 SQSALIDHVYLM

-793 SWTKSERSSA
+793 SWTKSERGSA

-813 VEP
+813 IEP

>member
-18 DAMLDA
+18 DATLDAMLDA
-24 MLGELLG
+24 MLGEWLG
-31 GETVRGDVS
+31 GEAVRGDVS

-45 SGEMYRSVLKR
+45 PGEMYLSVLKR

-64 EQHAQAVMRAQRES
+64 EQHAQAVLRAQRES
-78 LQKGLPEGVPETG
+78 LPKGLPETG
-91 HDRSHGASARPQGG
+91 QDRSHGASARP
-105 LESPS
+105 
-110 RSRLW
+110 
-115 KDRLWK
+115 
-121 DRLWTD
+121 
-127 RLWRSAAIAVS
+127 LWRSAAIAAS
-138 IAVSIGGLSLIG
+138 IAVSIGGLSLLG
-150 RWVQSDLNEPVGV
+150 RWVQRDLNEPVGV
-163 GQVSLDGAPSSG
+163 GQASLDGAPSTG
-175 PRVAEPTANASQGIV
+175 PRVAEPTANASQGVV

-201 TGSQSLESQVL
+201 LESQGL

-227 GGLDPARRE
+227 GGLDPAGRE
-236 PMQDKLAVGRQAEGN
+236 PMQDKLAVGRQSVGN

-258 DPVQDAEMVSAL
+258 GRVQGAEMASAL
-270 PSARVLSLGTLEDR
+270 PSARVLSLGMLEDR

-291 SQFHQTWKSL
+291 SQFQQIWKSL

-339 LEAIRLDKLSEDTSL
+339 LEAIRLDKLSEDSSL
-354 ETLVASWISSDE
+354 ERLVASWISSDE

-461 EGLSQ
+461 EGLSH

-482 HGTEGTSATS
+482 HGTEGTSAPS
-492 WFADRVEMGTGLGG
+492 WFADRVAMGTGSGG
-506 GLVGSKSVD
+506 GSGIGSVGSKSVD

-582 ALWRDFFGVGLESA
+582 ALWRGFFGVGLESA

-687 VGYASALFPEQAEG
+687 VGYASALFPEQADG

-709 PSNQVQGGS
+709 PSNQVQGGN
-718 KRASSEGLVEGKAV
+718 KRASSEGQAV
-732 QWPRGLLQAE
+732 QWPGGLLQAE
-742 LGYRVAG
+742 LGYRAAG
-749 DRAHRWAD
+749 DRARRWAG

-764 SESALIDHAYLM
+764 SQSALIDHAYLM

-803 ILRLLMGVAS
+803 VLKLLMGVAS
-813 VEP
+813 LEL

>member
-1 MSSFEFENS
+1 M
-10 KRPEDPVL
+10 
-18 DAMLDA
+18 
-24 MLGELLG
+24 
-31 GETVRGDVS
+31 
-40 SKAFD
+40 
-45 SGEMYRSVLKR
+45 
-56 SEASVFTD
+56 
-64 EQHAQAVMRAQRES
+64 
-78 LQKGLPEGVPETG
+78 
-91 HDRSHGASARPQGG
+91 
-105 LESPS
+105 
-110 RSRLW
+110 
-115 KDRLWK
+115 
-121 DRLWTD
+121 
-127 RLWRSAAIAVS
+127 
-138 IAVSIGGLSLIG
+138 
-150 RWVQSDLNEPVGV
+150 
-163 GQVSLDGAPSSG
+163 
-175 PRVAEPTANASQGIV
+175 

-195 STGSQS
+195 
-201 TGSQSLESQVL
+201 
-212 PEQGLSTRTDSVIAD
+212 IAD
-227 GGLDPARRE
+227 GALDPERRG
-236 PMQDKLAVGRQAEGN
+236 PMQDKLAVQRQSEKN
-251 QEQGGAQ
+251 QEQVAAQ
-258 DPVQDAEMVSAL
+258 DPPQGAEMASAL
-270 PSARVLSLGTLEDR
+270 PSAGVLSLGTSEDR

-291 SQFHQTWKSL
+291 SQFQQIWKSL

-339 LEAIRLDKLSEDTSL
+339 LEAIRLDKLSEDTQL
-354 ETLVASWISSDE
+354 ERLVASWISSDE
-366 FDRVWSARLAN
+366 FDRVWSTRLAN

-395 WLATQIRDDVPLEQ
+395 WLAAQIRDDVPLGQ

-451 GYGDSEVKRL
+451 GYGDTEVKRL

-466 LFLKVTSNPA
+466 LFLTVTSNPA

-482 HGTEGTSATS
+482 HGAEGASAPS
-492 WFADRVEMGTGLGG
+492 WLADRAAPGGGLGG
-506 GLVGSKSVD
+506 GLGGSKSVD

-528 PGVSELFQRQQDD
+528 PGVSELFRRQQDD

-563 QAIDGWLEQGSH
+563 QTIDGWLEQGSH
-575 SQSGLLN
+575 SHSGLLN

-596 FGLDGAV
+596 FGFDGAV

-617 QVVERGAGLRR
+617 QIVERRAGLRQL
-628 VVYWML
+628 VYWML
-634 MSDPARQAEESLTYA
+634 MSDPARQSEESLSYA

-654 DAQRLQDY
+654 DAQRLEDY
-662 LQRQAVFKSLVL
+662 LQRQEVFKSLVL

-701 LERSFLAQ
+701 PERSFLAQ

-718 KRASSEGLVEGKAV
+718 KRASAEGLDPGLDQG
-732 QWPRGLLQAE
+732 QWPRGLLHAE
-742 LGYRVAG
+742 IGYRVAG
-749 DRAHRWAD
+749 DRARRWAD

-764 SESALIDHAYLM
+764 NDSALIDHAYLM

-784 REIRAWSST
+784 REVRAWSST
-793 SWTKSERSSA
+793 SWTKSQRSSA

-813 VEP
+813 VEL

>member
-24 MLGELLG
+24 MLGEWLG
-31 GETVRGDVS
+31 GEAHRGQGS

-45 SGEMYRSVLKR
+45 PGEMYRSVLKR
-56 SEASVFTD
+56 SEASVFTA
-64 EQHAQAVMRAQRES
+64 EQHAQAVSNAQRES
-78 LQKGLPEGVPETG
+78 LAEVLPKGLPEVVSETG
-91 HDRSHGASARPQGG
+91 QDRSHGAGARPH
-105 LESPS
+105 
-110 RSRLW
+110 
-115 KDRLWK
+115 
-121 DRLWTD
+121 
-127 RLWRSAAIAVS
+127 WRSAAIAASIAAS

-150 RWVQSDLNEPVGV
+150 RWVQRDLNKPVGV
-163 GQVSLDGAPSSG
+163 GQASLDGAPSSG
-175 PRVAEPTANASQGIV
+175 PRVAEPKANASQGV
-190 VADSQ
+190 VVVDSQ
-195 STGSQS
+195 SNT
-201 TGSQSLESQVL
+201 SQSLESQGL

-227 GGLDPARRE
+227 GGLDPSRRE
-236 PMQDKLAVGRQAEGN
+236 PMQDKLAVGRQTEGN

-258 DPVQDAEMVSAL
+258 APVQGAETALAL
-270 PSARVLSLGTLEDR
+270 PSARGVSLGTLEDR

-291 SQFHQTWKSL
+291 SQFQQIWKSL

-316 KKRGLTADRIA
+316 KKRGLTADRIS

-354 ETLVASWISSDE
+354 ERLVASWISSDE

-377 FYMGGRIE
+377 FYMGGRVE
-385 SSQQAVVFRE
+385 SSQQALVFRE
-395 WLATQIRDDVPLEQ
+395 WLATLIRDDVPLEQ

-435 GDRWSLPP
+435 GDRWALRP

-451 GYGDSEVKRL
+451 GYGDSQVKRL

-466 LFLKVTSNPA
+466 LFLTVTSNPA

-482 HGTEGTSATS
+482 HGTEGTSAPS
-492 WFADRVEMGTGLGG
+492 WFADRMAMGT

-582 ALWRDFFGVGLESA
+582 ALWRDFFGVGLESV

-617 QVVERGAGLRR
+617 QIVERGAGLRR

-634 MSDPARQAEESLTYA
+634 MSDLARQSEEPLTYA

-654 DAQRLQDY
+654 DPQRLQDY
-662 LQRQAVFKSLVL
+662 LQRQEVFKSLVL

-687 VGYASALFPEQAEG
+687 VGYASALFPDQAEG

-718 KRASSEGLVEGKAV
+718 KRASSEGLVESKAV

-749 DRAHRWAD
+749 DRARRWAG

-764 SESALIDHAYLM
+764 SQSALIDHVYLM

-793 SWTKSERSSA
+793 SWTKSERGSA

-813 VEP
+813 IEP

>member
-24 MLGELLG
+24 MLGEWLG
-31 GETVRGDVS
+31 GEAHRGQGS

-45 SGEMYRSVLKR
+45 PGEMYRSVLKR
-56 SEASVFTD
+56 SEASVFTA
-64 EQHAQAVMRAQRES
+64 EQHAQAVSNAQRES
-78 LQKGLPEGVPETG
+78 LAEVLPKGLPEVVSETG
-91 HDRSHGASARPQGG
+91 QDRSHGAGARPH
-105 LESPS
+105 
-110 RSRLW
+110 
-115 KDRLWK
+115 
-121 DRLWTD
+121 
-127 RLWRSAAIAVS
+127 WRSAAIAASIAVS

-150 RWVQSDLNEPVGV
+150 RWVQRDLNKPVGV
-163 GQVSLDGAPSSG
+163 GQASLDGAPSSG
-175 PRVAEPTANASQGIV
+175 PRVAEPKANASQGV
-190 VADSQ
+190 VVVDSQ
-195 STGSQS
+195 SNT
-201 TGSQSLESQVL
+201 SQSLESQGL

-227 GGLDPARRE
+227 GGLDPSRRE
-236 PMQDKLAVGRQAEGN
+236 PMQDKLAVGRQTEGN

-258 DPVQDAEMVSAL
+258 APVQGEEMVLAL
-270 PSARVLSLGTLEDR
+270 PSARGVSLGTLEDR

-291 SQFHQTWKSL
+291 SQFQQIWKSL

-316 KKRGLTADRIA
+316 KKRGLTADRIS

-354 ETLVASWISSDE
+354 ERLVASWISSDE

-385 SSQQAVVFRE
+385 SSQQALVFRE
-395 WLATQIRDDVPLEQ
+395 WLATLIRDDVPLEQ

-435 GDRWSLPP
+435 GDRWALRP

-451 GYGDSEVKRL
+451 GYGDSQVKRL

-466 LFLKVTSNPA
+466 LFLTVTSNPA

-482 HGTEGTSATS
+482 HGTEGTSAPS
-492 WFADRVEMGTGLGG
+492 WFADRMAMGT

-596 FGLDGAV
+596 FGLDGSV

-617 QVVERGAGLRR
+617 QIVERGAGLRR

-634 MSDPARQAEESLTYA
+634 MSDLARQSEEPLTYA

-654 DAQRLQDY
+654 DPQRLQDY
-662 LQRQAVFKSLVL
+662 LQRKEVFKSLVL

-718 KRASSEGLVEGKAV
+718 KRASSEGLVESKAV
-732 QWPRGLLQAE
+732 QWPRGLLRAE

-749 DRAHRWAD
+749 DRARRWAG

-764 SESALIDHAYLM
+764 SQSALIDHVYLM

-793 SWTKSERSSA
+793 SWTKSERGSA

-813 VEP
+813 IEP

>member
-1 MSSFEFENS
+1 M
-10 KRPEDPVL
+10 L

-24 MLGELLG
+24 MLGEWLG
-31 GETVRGDVS
+31 GEAHRGQGS

-45 SGEMYRSVLKR
+45 PGEMYRSVLKR
-56 SEASVFTD
+56 SEASVFTA
-64 EQHAQAVMRAQRES
+64 EQHAQAVSNAQRES
-78 LQKGLPEGVPETG
+78 LAEVLPKGLPEVVSETG
-91 HDRSHGASARPQGG
+91 QDRSHGAGARPH
-105 LESPS
+105 
-110 RSRLW
+110 
-115 KDRLWK
+115 
-121 DRLWTD
+121 
-127 RLWRSAAIAVS
+127 WRSAAIAASIAAS

-150 RWVQSDLNEPVGV
+150 RWVQRDLNKHVGV
-163 GQVSLDGAPSSG
+163 GQASLDGAPSSG
-175 PRVAEPTANASQGIV
+175 PRVAEPKANASQGV
-190 VADSQ
+190 VVVDSQ
-195 STGSQS
+195 SNT
-201 TGSQSLESQVL
+201 SQSLESQGL

-227 GGLDPARRE
+227 GGLDPSRRE
-236 PMQDKLAVGRQAEGN
+236 PMQDKLAVGRQTEGN

-258 DPVQDAEMVSAL
+258 APVQGEEMVLAL
-270 PSARVLSLGTLEDR
+270 PSARGVSLGTLEDR

-291 SQFHQTWKSL
+291 SQFQQIWKSL

-316 KKRGLTADRIA
+316 KKRGLTADRIS

-354 ETLVASWISSDE
+354 ERLVASWISSDE

-385 SSQQAVVFRE
+385 SSQQALVFRE
-395 WLATQIRDDVPLEQ
+395 WLATLIRDDVPLEQ

-435 GDRWSLPP
+435 GDRWALRP

-451 GYGDSEVKRL
+451 GYGDSQVKRL

-466 LFLKVTSNPA
+466 LFLTVTSNPA

-482 HGTEGTSATS
+482 HGTEGTSAPS
-492 WFADRVEMGTGLGG
+492 WFADRMAMAT

-617 QVVERGAGLRR
+617 QIVERGAGLRR

-634 MSDPARQAEESLTYA
+634 MSDLARQSEEPLTYA

-654 DAQRLQDY
+654 DPQRLQDY
-662 LQRQAVFKSLVL
+662 LQRQEVFKSLVL

-718 KRASSEGLVEGKAV
+718 KRASSEGLVESKAV
-732 QWPRGLLQAE
+732 QWPQGLLQAE

-749 DRAHRWAD
+749 DRARRWAG

-764 SESALIDHAYLM
+764 SQSALIDHVYLM

-784 REIRAWSST
+784 WEIRAWSST
-793 SWTKSERSSA
+793 SWTKSERGSA

-813 VEP
+813 IEP

>member
-1 MSSFEFENS
+1 MSNFEFENS
-10 KRPEDPVL
+10 KRPEEPELDETVDKTL

-24 MLGELLG
+24 MLGEWLG
-31 GETVRGDVS
+31 GEAGGGQGS

-45 SGEMYRSVLKR
+45 PGEIYRSVLKR
-56 SEASVFTD
+56 SEASVFSD
-64 EQHAQAVMRAQRES
+64 QEHAQAASRAQRDCLQES
-78 LQKGLPEGVPETG
+78 SP
-91 HDRSHGASARPQGG
+91 DRLSTDRVSTDRVWRSVAIGAS
-105 LESPS
+105 
-110 RSRLW
+110 
-115 KDRLWK
+115 
-121 DRLWTD
+121 
-127 RLWRSAAIAVS
+127 IAVS

-150 RWVQSDLNEPVGV
+150 RWVPSDLNKPVEV
-163 GQVSLDGAPSSG
+163 GQTSLDGAPSSG
-175 PRVAEPTANASQGIV
+175 PRVSEARVSEARVAEAQVADPRAPEPTSNGSQEGV

-195 STGSQS
+195 
-201 TGSQSLESQVL
+201 
-212 PEQGLSTRTDSVIAD
+212 IAD
-227 GGLDPARRE
+227 GALDPERRG
-236 PMQDKLAVGRQAEGN
+236 PMQDKLAVQRQSEQN
-251 QEQGGAQ
+251 QEQVAAQ
-258 DPVQDAEMVSAL
+258 DPPQGAEMASAL
-270 PSARVLSLGTLEDR
+270 PSAGGLSLGTFEDR

-291 SQFHQTWKSL
+291 SQFQQIWKSL
-301 GMPQSDMVSGGQASL
+301 GMPQSDMISGGQASL

-339 LEAIRLDKLSEDTSL
+339 LEAIRLDKLSEDTQL
-354 ETLVASWISSDE
+354 ERLVASWISSDE
-366 FDRVWSARLAN
+366 FDRVWSTRLAN

-395 WLATQIRDDVPLEQ
+395 WLAAQIRDDVPLGQ

-451 GYGDSEVKRL
+451 GYGDTEVKRL

-466 LFLKVTSNPA
+466 LFLTVTSNPA

-482 HGTEGTSATS
+482 HGAEGASAPS
-492 WFADRVEMGTGLGG
+492 WLADRAAPGG
-506 GLVGSKSVD
+506 GLGGSKSVD

-528 PGVSELFQRQQDD
+528 PGVSELFRRQQDD

-563 QAIDGWLEQGSH
+563 QTIDGWLEQGSH
-575 SQSGLLN
+575 SHSGLLN

-617 QVVERGAGLRR
+617 QIVERRAGLRQL
-628 VVYWML
+628 VYWML
-634 MSDPARQAEESLTYA
+634 MSDPARQSEESLSYA

-654 DAQRLQDY
+654 DAQRLEDY
-662 LQRQAVFKSLVL
+662 LQRQEVFKSLVL

-701 LERSFLAQ
+701 PERSFLAQ

-718 KRASSEGLVEGKAV
+718 KRASAEGLDQGLDPG
-732 QWPRGLLQAE
+732 QWPRGLLHAE
-742 LGYRVAG
+742 IGYRVAG
-749 DRAHRWAD
+749 DRARRWAD

-764 SESALIDHAYLM
+764 NDSALIDHAYLM

-784 REIRAWSST
+784 REVRAWSST
-793 SWTKSERSSA
+793 SWTKSQRSSA

-813 VEP
+813 VEL

>member
-10 KRPEDPVL
+10 NRTEDPVL

-31 GETVRGDVS
+31 ELLGGEAVRGDVS
-40 SKAFD
+40 SKVFD

-64 EQHAQAVMRAQRES
+64 EQRAQAVMRAQRES
-78 LQKGLPEGVPETG
+78 MQQGLPKTG
-91 HDRSHGASARPQGG
+91 QDRSQ
-105 LESPS
+105 SPS
-110 RSRLW
+110 RGRLWTDRLW

-121 DRLWTD
+121 
-127 RLWRSAAIAVS
+127 SAAIAAS
-138 IAVSIGGLSLIG
+138 IAVSIGGVSLIG

-175 PRVAEPTANASQGIV
+175 PRVAEPTANASQGVV

-195 STGSQS
+195 GTGSPSTGSL
-201 TGSQSLESQVL
+201 SLDSQVL

-236 PMQDKLAVGRQAEGN
+236 PMQDKLAVQRQSEVN
-251 QEQGGAQ
+251 QEQGGAR
-258 DPVQDAEMVSAL
+258 DRVQGAEMVSAL

-339 LEAIRLDKLSEDTSL
+339 LEAIRLDKLSEDASL
-354 ETLVASWISSDE
+354 ERLVASWISSDE

-435 GDRWSLPP
+435 GERWSLPP
-443 NSPQVAWV
+443 DSPQVAWV

-482 HGTEGTSATS
+482 HGTEGTSAPS
-492 WFADRVEMGTGLGG
+492 WFADRVAMGTGLGG

-553 KRVGSELSFE
+553 KRVGSELTFE

-662 LQRQAVFKSLVL
+662 LQRQAVFKTLLL

-742 LGYRVAG
+742 LGYRVAD
-749 DRAHRWAD
+749 DRARRWAD

-784 REIRAWSST
+784 REIRVWSST
-793 SWTKSERSSA
+793 SWTKSERSSS

-813 VEP
+813 LEL

>member
-1 MSSFEFENS
+1 
-10 KRPEDPVL
+10 
-18 DAMLDA
+18 
-24 MLGELLG
+24 
-31 GETVRGDVS
+31 
-40 SKAFD
+40 
-45 SGEMYRSVLKR
+45 
-56 SEASVFTD
+56 
-64 EQHAQAVMRAQRES
+64 
-78 LQKGLPEGVPETG
+78 
-91 HDRSHGASARPQGG
+91 
-105 LESPS
+105 
-110 RSRLW
+110 
-115 KDRLWK
+115 
-121 DRLWTD
+121 
-127 RLWRSAAIAVS
+127 
-138 IAVSIGGLSLIG
+138 
-150 RWVQSDLNEPVGV
+150 
-163 GQVSLDGAPSSG
+163 
-175 PRVAEPTANASQGIV
+175 
-190 VADSQ
+190 
-195 STGSQS
+195 
-201 TGSQSLESQVL
+201 
-212 PEQGLSTRTDSVIAD
+212 VIAD
-227 GGLDPARRE
+227 GGLDPAGRE
-236 PMQDKLAVGRQAEGN
+236 PMQDKLAVERQSEGN
-251 QEQGGAQ
+251 QEQGGAR
-258 DPVQDAEMVSAL
+258 DRVQGAEMVSAL

-291 SQFHQTWKSL
+291 SQFHQIWKSL

-339 LEAIRLDKLSEDTSL
+339 LEAIRLDKLSEDASL
-354 ETLVASWISSDE
+354 ERLVASWISSDE

-435 GDRWSLPP
+435 GERWSLPP
-443 NSPQVAWV
+443 DSPQVAWV

-482 HGTEGTSATS
+482 HGTEGTSAPS
-492 WFADRVEMGTGLGG
+492 WFADRVAMGTGLGG

-553 KRVGSELSFE
+553 KRVGSELTFE

-662 LQRQAVFKSLVL
+662 LQRQAVFKTLLL

-742 LGYRVAG
+742 LGYRVAD
-749 DRAHRWAD
+749 DRARRWAD

-784 REIRAWSST
+784 REIRVWSST
-793 SWTKSERSSA
+793 SWTKSERSSS

-813 VEP
+813 LEL

>member
-31 GETVRGDVS
+31 GEAVRGDVS

-45 SGEMYRSVLKR
+45 PGEMYRSVLKR

-64 EQHAQAVMRAQRES
+64 DQHAQAVLRAQ
-78 LQKGLPEGVPETG
+78 LPKGLPETG
-91 HDRSHGASARPQGG
+91 QDRSQ
-105 LESPS
+105 SPS

-115 KDRLWK
+115 T

-127 RLWRSAAIAVS
+127 RLWRSTAIAAS
-138 IAVSIGGLSLIG
+138 IAASIGGLSLIS

-163 GQVSLDGAPSSG
+163 GQVSLDGGPSTG
-175 PRVAEPTANASQGIV
+175 PRVAEPTANASQGVV

-201 TGSQSLESQVL
+201 TGLQSLDSQVL

-227 GGLDPARRE
+227 GGLDPERRE
-236 PMQDKLAVGRQAEGN
+236 PMQDKLADGRQSEGN
-251 QEQGGAQ
+251 QEQGRAQ
-258 DPVQDAEMVSAL
+258 DPVQGAEMASAL

-291 SQFHQTWKSL
+291 SQFHQIWKSL

-339 LEAIRLDKLSEDTSL
+339 LEAIRLDKLSEDSSL
-354 ETLVASWISSDE
+354 ERLVASWISSDE

-395 WLATQIRDDVPLEQ
+395 WLATQIRDDVSLEQ

-461 EGLSQ
+461 EGLSH

-492 WFADRVEMGTGLGG
+492 WFADRVENRVEMGTGLGG

-654 DAQRLQDY
+654 DPQRIQDY
-662 LQRQAVFKSLVL
+662 LQRQEVFKSLVL

-718 KRASSEGLVEGKAV
+718 KRASSEGQAV
-732 QWPRGLLQAE
+732 QWPGGLLQAE
-742 LGYRVAG
+742 LGYRAAG
-749 DRAHRWAD
+749 DRARRWAG
-757 LLSASEL
+757 LLTASEL
-764 SESALIDHAYLM
+764 SQSALIDHAYLM

-803 ILRLLMGVAS
+803 ILKLLMGVAS

>member
-10 KRPEDPVL
+10 NRTEDPVL

-31 GETVRGDVS
+31 ELLGGEAVRGDVS
-40 SKAFD
+40 SKVFD

-64 EQHAQAVMRAQRES
+64 EQRAQAVMRAQRES
-78 LQKGLPEGVPETG
+78 MQQGLPKTG
-91 HDRSHGASARPQGG
+91 QDRSQ
-105 LESPS
+105 SPS
-110 RSRLW
+110 RGRLWTDRLW

-121 DRLWTD
+121 
-127 RLWRSAAIAVS
+127 SAAIAAS
-138 IAVSIGGLSLIG
+138 IAVSIGGVSLIG

-175 PRVAEPTANASQGIV
+175 PRVAEPTANASQGVV

-195 STGSQS
+195 GTGSPSTGSL
-201 TGSQSLESQVL
+201 SLDSQVL

-236 PMQDKLAVGRQAEGN
+236 PMQDKLAVQRQSEVN
-251 QEQGGAQ
+251 QEQGGAR
-258 DPVQDAEMVSAL
+258 DRVQGAEMVSAL

-354 ETLVASWISSDE
+354 ERLVASWISSDE

-435 GDRWSLPP
+435 GERWPLPP

-482 HGTEGTSATS
+482 HGTEGTSAPS
-492 WFADRVEMGTGLGG
+492 WFADRVAMGTGLGG

-553 KRVGSELSFE
+553 KRVGSELTFE

-662 LQRQAVFKSLVL
+662 LQRQAVFKTLLL

-742 LGYRVAG
+742 LGYRVAD
-749 DRAHRWAD
+749 DRARRWAD

-784 REIRAWSST
+784 REIRVWSST
-793 SWTKSERSSA
+793 SWTKSERSSS

-813 VEP
+813 LEL

>member
-1 MSSFEFENS
+1 MSNFEFENS
-10 KRPEDPVL
+10 KRPEEPELDETVDKTL

-24 MLGELLG
+24 MLGEWLG
-31 GETVRGDVS
+31 GEAGGGQGS

-45 SGEMYRSVLKR
+45 PGEIYRSVLKR
-56 SEASVFTD
+56 SEASIFSD
-64 EQHAQAVMRAQRES
+64 QEHAQAASRAQRDCLQES
-78 LQKGLPEGVPETG
+78 SQ
-91 HDRSHGASARPQGG
+91 DRLSTDRVWRSVAIGAS
-105 LESPS
+105 
-110 RSRLW
+110 
-115 KDRLWK
+115 
-121 DRLWTD
+121 
-127 RLWRSAAIAVS
+127 IAVS

-150 RWVQSDLNEPVGV
+150 RWVPSDLNKPVEV
-163 GQVSLDGAPSSG
+163 GQTSLDGAPSSG
-175 PRVAEPTANASQGIV
+175 PRVSEARVSEARVAEAQVAEARAPEPTSNGSQEGV

-195 STGSQS
+195 
-201 TGSQSLESQVL
+201 
-212 PEQGLSTRTDSVIAD
+212 IAD
-227 GGLDPARRE
+227 GALDPERRG
-236 PMQDKLAVGRQAEGN
+236 PMQDKLAVQRQSEKN
-251 QEQGGAQ
+251 QEQVAAQ
-258 DPVQDAEMVSAL
+258 DPPQGAEMASAL
-270 PSARVLSLGTLEDR
+270 PSAGGLSLGTLEDR

-291 SQFHQTWKSL
+291 SQFQQIWKSL

-339 LEAIRLDKLSEDTSL
+339 LEAIRLDKLSEDTQL
-354 ETLVASWISSDE
+354 ERLVASWISSDE
-366 FDRVWSARLAN
+366 FDRVWSTRLAN

-395 WLATQIRDDVPLEQ
+395 WLAAQIRDDVPLEQ

-416 GLSQADHPAYFLVD
+416 GLSQADHPANFLVG

-451 GYGDSEVKRL
+451 GYGDTEVKRL

-466 LFLKVTSNPA
+466 LFLTVTSNPA

-482 HGTEGTSATS
+482 HGAEGASAPS
-492 WFADRVEMGTGLGG
+492 WLADRAAPGG
-506 GLVGSKSVD
+506 GLGGSKSVD
-515 FDSIAALMVGIAQ
+515 FDSISALMVGIAQ
-528 PGVSELFQRQQDD
+528 PGVSELFRRQQDD

-563 QAIDGWLEQGSH
+563 QTIDGWLEQGSH
-575 SQSGLLN
+575 SHSGLLN
-582 ALWRDFFGVGLESA
+582 ALWRDFFGLGLESA

-603 ALEARRDL
+603 ALESRRDL

-617 QVVERGAGLRR
+617 QIVERRAGLRQL
-628 VVYWML
+628 VYWML
-634 MSDPARQAEESLTYA
+634 MSDPARQSEESLSYA

-654 DAQRLQDY
+654 DAQRLEDY
-662 LQRQAVFKSLVL
+662 LQRQEVFKSLVL

-718 KRASSEGLVEGKAV
+718 KRASAEGLDPGLDQG
-732 QWPRGLLQAE
+732 QWPRGLLHAE
-742 LGYRVAG
+742 IGYRVAG
-749 DRAHRWAD
+749 DRARRWAD

-764 SESALIDHAYLM
+764 SDSALIDHAYLM

-784 REIRAWSST
+784 REVRAWSST
-793 SWTKSERSSA
+793 SWTKSQRSSA

-813 VEP
+813 VEL

>member
-1 MSSFEFENS
+1 
-10 KRPEDPVL
+10 
-18 DAMLDA
+18 
-24 MLGELLG
+24 
-31 GETVRGDVS
+31 
-40 SKAFD
+40 
-45 SGEMYRSVLKR
+45 
-56 SEASVFTD
+56 
-64 EQHAQAVMRAQRES
+64 
-78 LQKGLPEGVPETG
+78 
-91 HDRSHGASARPQGG
+91 
-105 LESPS
+105 
-110 RSRLW
+110 
-115 KDRLWK
+115 
-121 DRLWTD
+121 
-127 RLWRSAAIAVS
+127 
-138 IAVSIGGLSLIG
+138 
-150 RWVQSDLNEPVGV
+150 
-163 GQVSLDGAPSSG
+163 
-175 PRVAEPTANASQGIV
+175 
-190 VADSQ
+190 
-195 STGSQS
+195 
-201 TGSQSLESQVL
+201 
-212 PEQGLSTRTDSVIAD
+212 VIAD
-227 GGLDPARRE
+227 GGLDPSRRE
-236 PMQDKLAVGRQAEGN
+236 PMQDKLAVGRQTEGN

-258 DPVQDAEMVSAL
+258 APVQGAETALAL
-270 PSARVLSLGTLEDR
+270 PSARGVSLGTLEDR

-291 SQFHQTWKSL
+291 SQFQQIWKSL

-316 KKRGLTADRIA
+316 KKRGLTADRIS

-354 ETLVASWISSDE
+354 ERLVASWISSDE
-366 FDRVWSARLAN
+366 FDRVWSSRLAN
-377 FYMGGRIE
+377 FYMGGRVE
-385 SSQQAVVFRE
+385 SSQQALVFRE
-395 WLATQIRDDVPLEQ
+395 WLATLIRDDVPLEQ

-435 GDRWSLPP
+435 GDRWALRP

-451 GYGDSEVKRL
+451 GYGDSQVKRL

-466 LFLKVTSNPA
+466 LFLTVTSNPA

-482 HGTEGTSATS
+482 HGTEGTSAPS
-492 WFADRVEMGTGLGG
+492 WFADRMAMGN

-582 ALWRDFFGVGLESA
+582 ALWRDFFGVGLESV

-617 QVVERGAGLRR
+617 QIVERGAGLRR

-634 MSDPARQAEESLTYA
+634 MSDLARQSEEPLTYA

-654 DAQRLQDY
+654 DPQRLQDY
-662 LQRQAVFKSLVL
+662 LQRQEVFKSLVL

-687 VGYASALFPEQAEG
+687 VGYASALFPDQAEG

-718 KRASSEGLVEGKAV
+718 KRASSEGLVESKAV

-749 DRAHRWAD
+749 DRARRWAG

-764 SESALIDHAYLM
+764 SQSALIDHVYLM

-793 SWTKSERSSA
+793 SWTKSERGSA

-813 VEP
+813 IEP

>member
-24 MLGELLG
+24 MLGEWLG
-31 GETVRGDVS
+31 GEAHRGQGS

-45 SGEMYRSVLKR
+45 PGEMYRSVLKR
-56 SEASVFTD
+56 SEASVFTA
-64 EQHAQAVMRAQRES
+64 EQHAQAVSNAQRES
-78 LQKGLPEGVPETG
+78 LAEVLPKGLQVVSETG
-91 HDRSHGASARPQGG
+91 QDRSHGAGARPH
-105 LESPS
+105 
-110 RSRLW
+110 
-115 KDRLWK
+115 
-121 DRLWTD
+121 
-127 RLWRSAAIAVS
+127 WRSAAIAVS

-150 RWVQSDLNEPVGV
+150 RWVQRDLNKPVGV
-163 GQVSLDGAPSSG
+163 GQASLDGAPSSG
-175 PRVAEPTANASQGIV
+175 PRVAEPKANASQGV
-190 VADSQ
+190 VVVDSQ
-195 STGSQS
+195 SNT
-201 TGSQSLESQVL
+201 SQSLESQGL

-227 GGLDPARRE
+227 GGLDPSRRE
-236 PMQDKLAVGRQAEGN
+236 PMQDKLAVGRQTEVN
-251 QEQGGAQ
+251 QEQGGPQA
-258 DPVQDAEMVSAL
+258 PVQGAETALAL
-270 PSARVLSLGTLEDR
+270 PSARVVSLGTLEDR

-291 SQFHQTWKSL
+291 SQFQQIWKSL

-316 KKRGLTADRIA
+316 KKRGLTADRIS

-354 ETLVASWISSDE
+354 ERLVASWISSDE
-366 FDRVWSARLAN
+366 FDRVWSSRLAN
-377 FYMGGRIE
+377 FYMGGRVE
-385 SSQQAVVFRE
+385 SSQQALVFRE
-395 WLATQIRDDVPLEQ
+395 WLATLIRDDVPLEQ

-435 GDRWSLPP
+435 GERWSLPP
-443 NSPQVAWV
+443 DSPQVAWV

-482 HGTEGTSATS
+482 HGTEGTSAPS
-492 WFADRVEMGTGLGG
+492 WFADRVAMGTGLGG

-553 KRVGSELSFE
+553 KRVGSELTFE

-662 LQRQAVFKSLVL
+662 LQRQAVFKTLLL

-813 VEP
+813 LEL

>member
-24 MLGELLG
+24 MLGEWLG
-31 GETVRGDVS
+31 GEAHRGQGS

-45 SGEMYRSVLKR
+45 PGEMYRSVLKR
-56 SEASVFTD
+56 SEASVFTA
-64 EQHAQAVMRAQRES
+64 EQHAQAVSNAQRES
-78 LQKGLPEGVPETG
+78 LAEVLPKGLPEVVSETG
-91 HDRSHGASARPQGG
+91 QDRSHGAGARPH
-105 LESPS
+105 
-110 RSRLW
+110 
-115 KDRLWK
+115 
-121 DRLWTD
+121 
-127 RLWRSAAIAVS
+127 WRSAAIAASIAAS

-150 RWVQSDLNEPVGV
+150 RWVQRDLNKPVGV
-163 GQVSLDGAPSSG
+163 GQASLDGAPSSG
-175 PRVAEPTANASQGIV
+175 PRVAEPKANASQGV
-190 VADSQ
+190 VVVDSQ
-195 STGSQS
+195 SNT
-201 TGSQSLESQVL
+201 SQSLESQGL

-227 GGLDPARRE
+227 GGLDPSRRE
-236 PMQDKLAVGRQAEGN
+236 PMQDKLAVGRQTEGN

-258 DPVQDAEMVSAL
+258 APVQGEEMVLAL
-270 PSARVLSLGTLEDR
+270 PSARVVSLGTLEDR

-291 SQFHQTWKSL
+291 SQFQQIWKSL

-316 KKRGLTADRIA
+316 KKRGLTADRIS

-354 ETLVASWISSDE
+354 ERLVASWISSDE
-366 FDRVWSARLAN
+366 FDRIWSARLAN

-385 SSQQAVVFRE
+385 SSQQALVFRE
-395 WLATQIRDDVPLEQ
+395 WLSTLIRDDVPLEQ

-435 GDRWSLPP
+435 GDRWALGP

-451 GYGDSEVKRL
+451 GYGDSQVKRL

-466 LFLKVTSNPA
+466 LFLRVTSNPA

-482 HGTEGTSATS
+482 HGTEGTSAPS
-492 WFADRVEMGTGLGG
+492 WFADRMAIGD

-617 QVVERGAGLRR
+617 QIVERGAGLRR

-634 MSDPARQAEESLTYA
+634 MSDLARQSEEPLTYA

-654 DAQRLQDY
+654 DPQRLQDY
-662 LQRQAVFKSLVL
+662 LQRQEVFKSLVL
-674 DDSRSAV
+674 EDSSSAV

-718 KRASSEGLVEGKAV
+718 KRASSEGLVESKAV

-749 DRAHRWAD
+749 DRARRWAG

-764 SESALIDHAYLM
+764 SQSALIDHVYLM

-784 REIRAWSST
+784 WEIRAWSST
-793 SWTKSERSSA
+793 SWTKSERGSA

-813 VEP
+813 IEP

>member
-24 MLGELLG
+24 MLGEWLG
-31 GETVRGDVS
+31 GEAHRGQGS

-45 SGEMYRSVLKR
+45 PGEMYRSVLKR
-56 SEASVFTD
+56 SEASVFTA
-64 EQHAQAVMRAQRES
+64 EQHAQAVSNAQRES
-78 LQKGLPEGVPETG
+78 LAEVLPKGLPEVVSETG
-91 HDRSHGASARPQGG
+91 QDRSHGAGARPH
-105 LESPS
+105 
-110 RSRLW
+110 
-115 KDRLWK
+115 
-121 DRLWTD
+121 
-127 RLWRSAAIAVS
+127 WRSAAIAASIAAS

-150 RWVQSDLNEPVGV
+150 RWVQRDLNKPVGV
-163 GQVSLDGAPSSG
+163 GQASLDGAPSSG
-175 PRVAEPTANASQGIV
+175 PRVAEPKANASQGV
-190 VADSQ
+190 VVVDSQ
-195 STGSQS
+195 SNT
-201 TGSQSLESQVL
+201 SQSLESQGL

-227 GGLDPARRE
+227 GGLDPSRRE
-236 PMQDKLAVGRQAEGN
+236 PMQDKLAVGRQTEGN

-258 DPVQDAEMVSAL
+258 APVQGEEMVLAL
-270 PSARVLSLGTLEDR
+270 PSARVVSLGTLEDR

-291 SQFHQTWKSL
+291 SQFQQIWKSL

-316 KKRGLTADRIA
+316 KKRGLTADRIS

-354 ETLVASWISSDE
+354 ERLVASWISSDE
-366 FDRVWSARLAN
+366 FDRVWSSRLAN
-377 FYMGGRIE
+377 FYMGGRVE
-385 SSQQAVVFRE
+385 SSQQALVFRE
-395 WLATQIRDDVPLEQ
+395 WLATLIRDDVPLEQ

-435 GDRWSLPP
+435 GERWSLPP
-443 NSPQVAWV
+443 DSPQVAWV

-482 HGTEGTSATS
+482 HGTEGTSAPS
-492 WFADRVEMGTGLGG
+492 WFADRVAMGTGLGG

-662 LQRQAVFKSLVL
+662 LQRQAVFKTLLL

-784 REIRAWSST
+784 REIRAWSLT
-793 SWTKSERSSA
+793 SWTKSERGSA

-813 VEP
+813 IEP

>member
-1 MSSFEFENS
+1 
-10 KRPEDPVL
+10 
-18 DAMLDA
+18 
-24 MLGELLG
+24 
-31 GETVRGDVS
+31 
-40 SKAFD
+40 
-45 SGEMYRSVLKR
+45 
-56 SEASVFTD
+56 
-64 EQHAQAVMRAQRES
+64 
-78 LQKGLPEGVPETG
+78 
-91 HDRSHGASARPQGG
+91 
-105 LESPS
+105 
-110 RSRLW
+110 
-115 KDRLWK
+115 
-121 DRLWTD
+121 
-127 RLWRSAAIAVS
+127 
-138 IAVSIGGLSLIG
+138 
-150 RWVQSDLNEPVGV
+150 
-163 GQVSLDGAPSSG
+163 
-175 PRVAEPTANASQGIV
+175 
-190 VADSQ
+190 
-195 STGSQS
+195 
-201 TGSQSLESQVL
+201 
-212 PEQGLSTRTDSVIAD
+212 VIAD
-227 GGLDPARRE
+227 GGLDPSRRE
-236 PMQDKLAVGRQAEGN
+236 PMQDKLAVGRQTEGN

-258 DPVQDAEMVSAL
+258 APVQGAETALAL
-270 PSARVLSLGTLEDR
+270 PSARGVSLGTLEDR

-291 SQFHQTWKSL
+291 SQFQQIWKSL

-316 KKRGLTADRIA
+316 KKRGLTADRIS

-354 ETLVASWISSDE
+354 ERLVASWISSDE

-377 FYMGGRIE
+377 FYMGGRVE
-385 SSQQAVVFRE
+385 SSQQALVFRE
-395 WLATQIRDDVPLEQ
+395 WLATLIRDDVPLEQ

-435 GDRWSLPP
+435 GDRWALGP

-451 GYGDSEVKRL
+451 GYGDSQVKRL

-466 LFLKVTSNPA
+466 LFLRVTSNPA

-482 HGTEGTSATS
+482 HGTEGTSAPS
-492 WFADRVEMGTGLGG
+492 WFADRMAIGD

-617 QVVERGAGLRR
+617 QIVERGAGLRR

-634 MSDPARQAEESLTYA
+634 MSDLARQSEEPLTYA

-654 DAQRLQDY
+654 DPQRLQDY
-662 LQRQAVFKSLVL
+662 LQRQEVFKSLVL

-718 KRASSEGLVEGKAV
+718 KRASSEGLVESKAV

-749 DRAHRWAD
+749 DRARRWAG

-764 SESALIDHAYLM
+764 SQSALIDHVYLM

-784 REIRAWSST
+784 WEIRAWSST
-793 SWTKSERSSA
+793 SWTKSERGSA

-813 VEP
+813 IEP

>member
-24 MLGELLG
+24 MLGEWLG
-31 GETVRGDVS
+31 GEAHRGQGS

-45 SGEMYRSVLKR
+45 PGEMYRSVLKR
-56 SEASVFTD
+56 SEASVFTA
-64 EQHAQAVMRAQRES
+64 EQHAQAVSNAQRES
-78 LQKGLPEGVPETG
+78 LAEVLPKGLPEVVSETG
-91 HDRSHGASARPQGG
+91 QDRSHGAGARPH
-105 LESPS
+105 
-110 RSRLW
+110 
-115 KDRLWK
+115 
-121 DRLWTD
+121 
-127 RLWRSAAIAVS
+127 WRSAAIAASIAAS

-150 RWVQSDLNEPVGV
+150 RWVQRDLNKPVGV
-163 GQVSLDGAPSSG
+163 GQASLDGAPSSG
-175 PRVAEPTANASQGIV
+175 PRVAEPKANASQGV
-190 VADSQ
+190 VVVDSQ
-195 STGSQS
+195 SNT
-201 TGSQSLESQVL
+201 SQSLESQGL

-227 GGLDPARRE
+227 GGLDPSRRE
-236 PMQDKLAVGRQAEGN
+236 PMQDKLAVGRQTEGN

-258 DPVQDAEMVSAL
+258 APVQGEEMVLAL
-270 PSARVLSLGTLEDR
+270 PSARVVSLGTLEDR

-291 SQFHQTWKSL
+291 SQFQQIWKSL

-316 KKRGLTADRIA
+316 KKRGLTADRIS

-354 ETLVASWISSDE
+354 ERLVASWISSDE
-366 FDRVWSARLAN
+366 FDRIWSARLAN

-385 SSQQAVVFRE
+385 SSQQALVFRE
-395 WLATQIRDDVPLEQ
+395 WLSTLIRDDVPLEQ

-435 GDRWSLPP
+435 GDRWALGP

-451 GYGDSEVKRL
+451 GYGDSQVKRL

-466 LFLKVTSNPA
+466 LFLRVTSNPA

-482 HGTEGTSATS
+482 HGTEGTSAPS
-492 WFADRVEMGTGLGG
+492 WFADRMAIGD

-617 QVVERGAGLRR
+617 QIVERGAGLRR

-634 MSDPARQAEESLTYA
+634 MSDLARQSEEPLTYA

-654 DAQRLQDY
+654 DPQRLQDY
-662 LQRQAVFKSLVL
+662 LQRQEVFKSLVL

-718 KRASSEGLVEGKAV
+718 KRASSEGLVESKAV
-732 QWPRGLLQAE
+732 QWPQGLLQAE

-749 DRAHRWAD
+749 DRARRWAG

-764 SESALIDHAYLM
+764 SQSALIDHVYLM

-784 REIRAWSST
+784 WEIRAWSST
-793 SWTKSERSSA
+793 SWTKSERGSA

-813 VEP
+813 IEP

>member
-24 MLGELLG
+24 MLGEWLG
-31 GETVRGDVS
+31 GEAHRGQGS

-45 SGEMYRSVLKR
+45 PGEMYRSVLKR
-56 SEASVFTD
+56 SEASVFTA
-64 EQHAQAVMRAQRES
+64 EQHAQAVSNAQRES
-78 LQKGLPEGVPETG
+78 LAEVLPKGLQVVSETG
-91 HDRSHGASARPQGG
+91 QDRSHGAGARPH
-105 LESPS
+105 
-110 RSRLW
+110 
-115 KDRLWK
+115 
-121 DRLWTD
+121 
-127 RLWRSAAIAVS
+127 WRSAAIAASIAAS

-150 RWVQSDLNEPVGV
+150 RWVQRDLNKPVGV
-163 GQVSLDGAPSSG
+163 GQASLDGAPSSG
-175 PRVAEPTANASQGIV
+175 PRVAEPKANASQGV
-190 VADSQ
+190 VVVDSQ
-195 STGSQS
+195 SNT
-201 TGSQSLESQVL
+201 SQSLESQGL

-227 GGLDPARRE
+227 GGLDPSRRE
-236 PMQDKLAVGRQAEGN
+236 PMQDKLAVGRQTEVN

-258 DPVQDAEMVSAL
+258 APVQGEEMALAL
-270 PSARVLSLGTLEDR
+270 PSARGVSLGTLEDR

-291 SQFHQTWKSL
+291 SQFQQIWKSL

-316 KKRGLTADRIA
+316 KKRGLTADRIS

-354 ETLVASWISSDE
+354 ERLVASWISSDE
-366 FDRVWSARLAN
+366 FDRVWSSRLAN
-377 FYMGGRIE
+377 FYMGGRVE
-385 SSQQAVVFRE
+385 SSQQALVFRE
-395 WLATQIRDDVPLEQ
+395 WLATLIRDDVPLEQ

-435 GDRWSLPP
+435 GDRWALRP

-451 GYGDSEVKRL
+451 GYGDSQVKRL

-466 LFLKVTSNPA
+466 LFLTVTSNPA

-482 HGTEGTSATS
+482 HGTEGTSAPS
-492 WFADRVEMGTGLGG
+492 WFADRMAMGT

-582 ALWRDFFGVGLESA
+582 ALWRDFFGVGLESV

-617 QVVERGAGLRR
+617 QIVERGAGLRR

-634 MSDPARQAEESLTYA
+634 MSDLARQSEEPLTYA

-654 DAQRLQDY
+654 DPQRLQDY
-662 LQRQAVFKSLVL
+662 LQRQEVFKSLVL

-687 VGYASALFPEQAEG
+687 VGYASALFPDQAEG

-718 KRASSEGLVEGKAV
+718 KRASSEGLVESKAV

-749 DRAHRWAD
+749 DRARRWAG

-764 SESALIDHAYLM
+764 SQSALIDHVYLM

-784 REIRAWSST
+784 WEIRAWSST
-793 SWTKSERSSA
+793 SWTKSERGSA

-813 VEP
+813 IEP